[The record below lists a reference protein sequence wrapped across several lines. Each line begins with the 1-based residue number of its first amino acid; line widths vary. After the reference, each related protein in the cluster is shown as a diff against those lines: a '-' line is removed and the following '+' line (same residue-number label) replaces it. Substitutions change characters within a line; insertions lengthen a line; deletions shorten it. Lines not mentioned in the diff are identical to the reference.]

1 MATKEEFA
9 AMQQEVRTMSKGEL
23 LHLQMQIE
31 NALRERRLKDVVF
44 YFNNLA
50 KQEKN
55 PVNNHAIAAY
65 NVICKE
71 LQDRRRGDVIDA
83 QLDIVEVLI
92 GLD

>member
-9 AMQQEVRTMSKGEL
+9 AMQQEVRTMTRGDL
-23 LHLQMQIE
+23 LYLQMQID
-31 NALRERRLKDVVF
+31 NTIRERRLKDVVF
-44 YFNNLA
+44 YFNTLA
-50 KQEKN
+50 KQESN
-55 PVNNHAIAAY
+55 PVNNHAVAAY

-71 LQDRRRGDVIDA
+71 LQGQRRGIVIDA